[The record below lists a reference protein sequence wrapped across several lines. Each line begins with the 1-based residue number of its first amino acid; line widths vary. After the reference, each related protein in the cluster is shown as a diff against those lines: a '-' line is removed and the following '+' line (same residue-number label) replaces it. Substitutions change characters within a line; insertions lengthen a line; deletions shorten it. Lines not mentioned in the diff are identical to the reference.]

1 MFLQL
6 LQSFW
11 RILEDFGAK
20 CNEVEDFGEKR
31 NEVEDF
37 SAKCNEML
45 TKYTPKACGSPLKE
59 SELQFFGQIP
69 SNFERADTPGLKSR

>member
-1 MFLQL
+1 MKSGGKCNELQR
-6 LQSFW
+6 SGGFW

-20 CNEVEDFGEKR
+20 CNEVEDSGEKR

-45 TKYTPKACGSPLKE
+45 TR
-59 SELQFFGQIP
+59 F
-69 SNFERADTPGLKSR
+69 